1 MKIADAVFRPVQE
14 TVMEAL
20 EAACRTIAPTWPLDR
35 FIAVNPY
42 WSWVNQPFEATALQL
57 GRLAGSRMWMPRSFY
72 QNAWQKGQLTS
83 AHIAL
88 AIKQAGALCGVDSV
102 IEAINKPAPLP
113 AALPLPSD
121 LLDAAR
127 DLSREP
133 AWRSTITHQ
142 VSQFC
147 AAYFDADQADWHLP
161 HASTL
166 YAGWRANL
174 LHDHGIGMLMNAPQ
188 LRSRIQSLPGTAM
201 EAIAMAIDGLAVPAS
216 GSQALMTACLMRING
231 WAAWCAYLRWQAR
244 LEGRDDNH
252 LVDLLAIRL
261 CWEYLLHGGESASG
275 EAAWH
280 PDCAEGRST
289 AAAQPDVDALLQSAL
304 EIAYQERLCASLM
317 RWPAQPATVT
327 AAQAVFC
334 IDVRSEVLRRALEA
348 VSPEVQTMGFAGF
361 FGLPISYQALGSD
374 VARPQLPG
382 LLSPSLRVTDSC
394 GVPEQDRELAAAR
407 RARLAAVKSWQPFQ
421 RLPGSAFALVE
432 TLGLSYLAKLLRR
445 SLPARP
451 APADPAGQG
460 GADPAGLRPVLV
472 FKGGDTLGQQ
482 ADLAEKV
489 LKAMGLRD
497 GFARIVLLAG
507 HGSQSANNPHAAGLD
522 CGACCG
528 QTGEVNARALA
539 GLLNHGGVRA
549 LLVAR
554 GTPIPHDTVF
564 VAGLHNTTTDEV
576 VLFDTDTVPAS
587 HQQDLATLRGWLS
600 LAGDLAR
607 RERAPALGMAHL
619 AAQPQA
625 LRDAL
630 TSRSNDWAQTRP
642 EWGLANNAA
651 FIAAPRVRTLGI
663 NLQGRSFLHDYQ
675 WTQDADN
682 SILELIMTA
691 PMVVAHWIN
700 MQYYA
705 STVDNG
711 RYGSGNKVLHN
722 VVGGHIGV
730 FEGNGGDLRIGLPMQ
745 SLHDGRQWMHTPL
758 RLSVFIEAPRERIEA
773 VMATHGVVRQ
783 LVENKWLYLFRI
795 DGDASAVEAFADGA
809 WQVWDEVPE
818 GDALQAV

>member
-1 MKIADAVFRPVQE
+1 MKIADTVFRLEQE
-14 TVMEAL
+14 SIAEAL
-20 EAACRTIAPTWPLDR
+20 EAACRSIAPTWPLDR

-42 WSWVNQPFEATALQL
+42 WSWVNQPFDAAARQL
-57 GRLAGSRMWMPRSFY
+57 GRLAGSRMWMPRHFY
-72 QNAWQKGQLTS
+72 QDAWRTGQLTR
-83 AHIAL
+83 AHLAL
-88 AIKQAGALCGVDSV
+88 AVKEAGAPCSVDSLIDAMNQPTPV
-102 IEAINKPAPLP
+102 P

-121 LLDAAR
+121 LLDASR

-133 AWRSTITHQ
+133 AWRATITHQ
-142 VSQFC
+142 ASQFC
-147 AAYFDADQADWHLP
+147 AAYFDAEQADWHLP
-161 HASTL
+161 HGSAL
-166 YAGWRANL
+166 YAGWRANI
-174 LHDHGIGMLMNAPQ
+174 LHDYGIGMLMNAPQ
-188 LRSRIQSLPGTAM
+188 LRSRVACLPGTAM
-201 EAIAMAIDGLAVPAS
+201 EAIAMAIEGLGVPAA
-216 GSQALMTACLMRING
+216 GRQALMAACLLRING

-244 LEGRDDNH
+244 LEGRDDEH
-252 LVDLLAIRL
+252 IVDLLAIRL
-261 CWEYLLHGGESASG
+261 CWEFLLHEERPGADA
-275 EAAWH
+275 AAWRQDWDGM
-280 PDCAEGRST
+280 PGTDDG
-289 AAAQPDVDALLQSAL
+289 QPDVDALLQRGL
-304 EIAYQERLCASLM
+304 EIAYQEGLCASLM
-317 RWPAQPATVT
+317 RRPAQPGAATAVQT
-327 AAQAVFC
+327 VFC

-348 VSPEVQTMGFAGF
+348 VSPQVQTMGFAGF
-361 FGLPISYQALGSD
+361 FGLPVSYRALGSD
-374 VARPQLPG
+374 AVRPQLPG
-382 LLSPSLRVTDSC
+382 LLSPSLCVTDSC
-394 GVPEQDRELAAAR
+394 GSADQDRALAASQ

-432 TLGLSYLAKLLRR
+432 TLGISYLAKLVRR
-445 SLPARP
+445 SLPARH
-451 APADPAGQG
+451 APGDPARQG
-460 GADPAGLRPVLV
+460 VAAHSRLRPVLV
-472 FKGGDTLGQQ
+472 FGGGDALAQQ
-482 ADLAEKV
+482 VELAEKV

-539 GLLNHGGVRA
+539 GLLNHKGVRD
-549 LLVAR
+549 LLAMR
-554 GTPIPHDTVF
+554 GTPIPADTLF

-576 VLFDTDTVPAS
+576 TLFDHDAAPAS
-587 HQQDLATLRGWLS
+587 HRKDLAALRDWLAR
-600 LAGDLAR
+600 AGDQAR

-619 AAQPQA
+619 AARPQA
-625 LRDAL
+625 LHAAL
-630 TSRSNDWAQTRP
+630 AMRASDWAQTRP

-663 NLQGRSFLHDYQ
+663 NLEGRSFLHDYQ

-745 SLHDGRQWMHTPL
+745 SLHDGRQWRHTPL
-758 RLSVFIEAPRERIEA
+758 RLSVFSEAPRERIEA
-773 VMATHGVVRQ
+773 VMARHAVVRQ
-783 LVENKWLYLFRI
+783 LVENRWLALFRI
-795 DGDASAVEAFADGA
+795 DSRTDAVEAFGNGR
-809 WQVWDEVPE
+809 WQ
-818 GDALQAV
+818 ARQH

>member
-1 MKIADAVFRPVQE
+1 MKIADAVFHPAQD
-14 TVMEAL
+14 TIIEAL

-42 WSWVNQPFEATALQL
+42 WSWVNQPFEATAAQL
-57 GRLAGSRMWMPRSFY
+57 GRLAGSRLWMPRPFY
-72 QNAWQKGQLTS
+72 QEAWRKGQFTS
-83 AHIAL
+83 AHLAL
-88 AIKQAGALCGVDSV
+88 AIREAGAPYTVDSV
-102 IEAINKPAPLP
+102 IASMNEATPLP

-127 DLSREP
+127 DLSCEP
-133 AWRSTITHQ
+133 AWCSTITHQ

-166 YAGWRANL
+166 YAGWRANI
-174 LHDHGIGMLMNAPQ
+174 LHDYGIGMLMNAPQ
-188 LRSRIQSLPGTAM
+188 LRDRIQSLPGTAM
-201 EAIAMAIDGLAVPAS
+201 EAIAMAIEGLAVPAS
-216 GSQALMTACLMRING
+216 GSQAVMTACLLRING

-244 LEGRDDNH
+244 LEGREDDH
-252 LVDLLAIRL
+252 IVDLLAIRL
-261 CWEYLLHGGESASG
+261 CWEYLLHEGEPDAG
-275 EAAWH
+275 KAPWH
-280 PDCAEGRST
+280 LEWAGKQGV
-289 AAAQPDVDALLQSAL
+289 AVGQPDVDALLQRAL
-304 EIAYQERLCASLM
+304 EMAYQERLCASLTHK
-317 RWPAQPATVT
+317 PAQHATAT
-327 AAQAVFC
+327 AVQAVFC
-334 IDVRSEVLRRALEA
+334 IDVRSEVLRRALET
-348 VSPEVQTMGFAGF
+348 VSPRVQTMGFAGF
-361 FGLPISYQALGSD
+361 FGLPVSYQALGSD

-382 LLSPSLRVTDSC
+382 LLSPSLCVTDSC
-394 GVPEQDRELAAAR
+394 GLPDQDRELAAAR

-432 TLGLSYLAKLLRR
+432 TLGLSYLAKLVRR
-445 SLPARP
+445 SLPARQ
-451 APADPAGQG
+451 APADPARQG
-460 GADPAGLRPVLV
+460 AAAHPQLRPVLV
-472 FKGGDTLGQQ
+472 FEGSDALVRQ

-497 GFARIVLLAG
+497 GFARTVLLAG

-539 GLLNHGGVRA
+539 GLLNHRGVREMLA
-549 LLVAR
+549 AR
-554 GTPIPHDTVF
+554 GMPIPEDTLF
-564 VAGLHNTTTDEV
+564 IAGLHNTTTDDV
-576 VLFDTDTVPAS
+576 VLFDADIAPAS
-587 HQQDLATLRGWLS
+587 HQHALAQLQGWLS
-600 LAGDLAR
+600 EAGQLAR
-607 RERAPALGMAHL
+607 RERAPALGMAHVD
-619 AAQPQA
+619 ARPEA
-625 LRDAL
+625 LRKAL
-630 TSRSNDWAQTRP
+630 SLRANDWAQTRP

-651 FIAAPRVRTLGI
+651 FIAAPRDRTRGI
-663 NLQGRSFLHDYQ
+663 DLQGRSFLHDYK

-682 SILELIMTA
+682 SVLELIMTA

-758 RLSVFIEAPRERIEA
+758 RLSVFIEAPRERIAA
-773 VMATHGVVRQ
+773 VIAKHEIVRQ
-783 LVENKWLYLFRI
+783 LVQNRWIYLFHI
-795 DGDASAVEAFADGA
+795 DGQTNRVE
-809 WQVWDEVPE
+809 PY
-818 GDALQAV
+818 

>member
-1 MKIADAVFRPVQE
+1 MKIADAVFRPEQE
-14 TVMEAL
+14 SIIESL
-20 EAACRTIAPTWPLDR
+20 EAACRAIAPTWPLDR

-42 WSWVNQPFEATALQL
+42 WSWVNQPFDATAGQL
-57 GRLAGSRMWMPRSFY
+57 DRLAGSRMWMPRSFY
-72 QNAWQKGQLTS
+72 QDAWRKGQLTR
-83 AHIAL
+83 AHLAL
-88 AIKQAGALCGVDSV
+88 AMKEAGSLYSVDSV
-102 IEAINKPAPLP
+102 IEAMNQPAPLP

-121 LLDAAR
+121 LLDASR

-147 AAYFDADQADWHLP
+147 AAYFDADQADWHLR
-161 HASTL
+161 HEATL
-166 YAGWRANL
+166 YAGWRANI
-174 LHDHGIGMLMNAPQ
+174 LHDRGIGMLMNAPQ
-188 LRSRIQSLPGTAM
+188 LPNRIQSLPANAM
-201 EAIAMAIDGLAVPAS
+201 DAIAMAIEGLAVPTS
-216 GSQALMTACLMRING
+216 GSQALMTACLLRING

-252 LVDLLAIRL
+252 IIDLLAIRL
-261 CWEYLLHGGESASG
+261 CWEYLLHERESGAG
-275 EAAWH
+275 KAAWH
-280 PDCAEGRST
+280 PDCAGKQST
-289 AAAQPDVDALLQSAL
+289 AADQSNIDALLQRAL
-304 EIAYQERLCASLM
+304 EIAYQERLCASLV
-317 RWPAQPATVT
+317 RRPAQTAAVT
-327 AAQAVFC
+327 AVQAVFC

-348 VSPEVQTMGFAGF
+348 VSPQVQTMGFAGF
-361 FGLPISYQALGSD
+361 FGLPVSYQALGSH

-382 LLSPSLRVTDSC
+382 LLSPSLCVTDSC
-394 GVPEQDRELAAAR
+394 GLPDQDRALAASQ
-407 RARLAAVKSWQPFQ
+407 RARLAAIKSWQPFQ

-432 TLGLSYLAKLLRR
+432 TLGLSYLAKLVRR
-445 SLPARP
+445 SLPARH
-451 APADPAGQG
+451 APADPARQG
-460 GADPAGLRPVLV
+460 LAAYPGLRPVLV
-472 FKGGDTLGQQ
+472 FEGSDALVQQ

-528 QTGEVNARALA
+528 QTGEVNARVLA
-539 GLLNHGGVRA
+539 GLLNHQGVRE
-549 LLVAR
+549 LLTQR
-554 GTPIPHDTVF
+554 GTPIPQDTLF

-576 VLFDTDTVPAS
+576 ALFDTETAPAS
-587 HQQDLATLRGWLS
+587 HQQDLAALRDWLC

-630 TSRSNDWAQTRP
+630 TSRANDWAQTRP

-663 NLQGRSFLHDYQ
+663 NLHGRSFLHDYQ

-745 SLHDGRQWMHTPL
+745 SLHDGRHWVHTPL
-758 RLSVFIEAPRERIEA
+758 RLSVFIEAPRDRIEA
-773 VMATHGVVRQ
+773 VMAKHEVVRE
-783 LVENKWLYLFRI
+783 LVENRWLYLFRI
-795 DGDASAVEAFADGA
+795 DSQTDAVEAFAEGA
-809 WQVWDEVPE
+809 WQVWNPV
-818 GDALQAV
+818 V

>member
-14 TVMEAL
+14 TIMEAL

-42 WSWVNQPFEATALQL
+42 WSWLDQPFEATARQL
-57 GRLAGSRMWMPRSFY
+57 GRLAGSRMWMPRRFY
-72 QNAWQKGQLTS
+72 QDAWQKGQFTR
-83 AHIAL
+83 AHLAL
-88 AIKQAGALCGVDSV
+88 AIKEAGMLCSVESV
-102 IEAINKPAPLP
+102 IAAMNQPAPLP

-121 LLDAAR
+121 LLDATR

-166 YAGWRANL
+166 YAGWRANI
-174 LHDHGIGMLMNAPQ
+174 LHDYGIGMLMNAPQ
-188 LRSRIQSLPGTAM
+188 LRNRIQSLPGTAM
-201 EAIAMAIDGLAVPAS
+201 EAIAMAIEGLAVPAS
-216 GSQALMTACLMRING
+216 GSQTLMTACLLRING

-244 LEGRDDNH
+244 LEGRDDDH
-252 LVDLLAIRL
+252 IVDLLAIRL
-261 CWEYLLHGGESASG
+261 CWEYLLHEGESGAG
-275 EAAWH
+275 EPAWQL
-280 PDCAEGRST
+280 DCADRQGT
-289 AAAQPDVDALLQSAL
+289 AADQPDVDALLQRGL

-317 RWPAQPATVT
+317 RKAAQPAAVT
-327 AAQAVFC
+327 AVQAVFC

-348 VSPEVQTMGFAGF
+348 VSPQVQTMGFAGF

-374 VARPQLPG
+374 AARPQLPG
-382 LLSPSLRVTDSC
+382 LLSPSLCVTDSC
-394 GVPEQDRELAAAR
+394 GLPGQDRELAAAR

-432 TLGLSYLAKLLRR
+432 TLGLSYLAKLVRR
-445 SLPARP
+445 SLPARH
-451 APADPAGQG
+451 APADPARQDI
-460 GADPAGLRPVLV
+460 AAHPELRPVLV
-472 FKGGDTLGQQ
+472 FEGGDALVQQ

-489 LKAMGLRD
+489 LKAMGLR
-497 GFARIVLLAG
+497 GSFARIVLLAG

-539 GLLNHGGVRA
+539 GLLNHKGVRD
-549 LLVAR
+549 LLVMR
-554 GTPIPHDTVF
+554 GTPIPDDTLF

-576 VLFDTDTVPAS
+576 VLFDTGTAPAS
-587 HQQDLATLRGWLS
+587 HQQDLATLRDWLS
-600 LAGDLAR
+600 LAGDRAR

-619 AAQPQA
+619 AARPQA

-630 TSRSNDWAQTRP
+630 ISRSNDWAQTRP

-682 SILELIMTA
+682 SVLELIMTA

-745 SLHDGRQWMHTPL
+745 SLHDGREWMHTPL

-773 VMATHGVVRQ
+773 VIVKHRVVRQ

-795 DGDASAVEAFADGA
+795 DGDTSAVEAFAEGA
-809 WQVWDEVPE
+809 WQVWDQVAERN
-818 GDALQAV
+818 ALQVA